1 MAVLLPPME
10 YDDVRMTLSVAG
22 ETFTAR
28 GKIIREL
35 GWKRAYSDSWGDD
48 DADEDEDD
56 DEEQRLP
63 ELKKGDKLPIRR
75 VTLTSGKTSPPA
87 RYTEAT
93 LLTAMEH
100 PSSQV
105 SDKAMAKVL
114 EETSGL
120 GTPATRADIIEKLF
134 SSFYVER
141 RGKELVPTS
150 KGVQLVG
157 LVPEELRSPVF
168 TAKMEQ
174 RLANIAQG
182 KEKDKDFVA
191 ETRDYASRLVN
202 EVRASDAKYVHD
214 NQTRTPCPECG
225 KNLLKVKGKRGEMLV
240 CPDREC
246 GYRRSLSQTTN
257 ARCPNCH
264 KKMELRGDGDNQ
276 TFVCVCGYREKLSAF
291 KERRAKSGAGK
302 ADVRRYM
309 AQQNSRE
316 EPGNNAMAEQLAKWL
331 DSQK

>member
-1 MAVLLPPME
+1 
-10 YDDVRMTLSVAG
+10 
-22 ETFTAR
+22 
-28 GKIIREL
+28 
-35 GWKRAYSDSWGDD
+35 
-48 DADEDEDD
+48 
-56 DEEQRLP
+56 
-63 ELKKGDKLPIRR
+63 
-75 VTLTSGKTSPPA
+75 
-87 RYTEAT
+87 
-93 LLTAMEH
+93 
-100 PSSQV
+100 
-105 SDKAMAKVL
+105 
-114 EETSGL
+114 
-120 GTPATRADIIEKLF
+120 
-134 SSFYVER
+134 
-141 RGKELVPTS
+141 
-150 KGVQLVG
+150 
-157 LVPEELRSPVF
+157 
-168 TAKMEQ
+168 MEQ